1 MQHEAR
7 GSGPGLI
14 SRIFSRPSSAL
25 GRAAAASMA
34 GSIGLVILLNLTAEQ
49 GSDDV
54 SGPQRVIFAGLVLC
68 LFASGVL
75 GLIAVFR
82 RRERSW
88 VVLLP
93 AVLICAAIAN
103 ELVQGLLQLV
113 GIGGGD

>member
-1 MQHEAR
+1 MQREAR
-7 GSGPGLI
+7 DSGPGLL
-14 SRIFSRPSSAL
+14 SQIFSRPSSKL
-25 GRAAAASMA
+25 GWAAATAMA

-54 SGPQRVIFAGLVLC
+54 SGPRGVIFAGVVLC

-93 AVLICAAIAN
+93 AALICAAIAN
-103 ELVQGLLQLV
+103 EVVQGLLQLV
-113 GIGGGD
+113 GIGGGE